1 MRYFLF
7 LLIIFSCSDEIK
19 KDKNISINIE
29 LKDSK
34 NNEVSLEKINSNYC
48 VELIKTDFIENDFLT
63 LDVIV
68 NEPSLYRLNIKGE
81 SSIDIILD
89 ENNINVNLND
99 NTYKINGS
107 KGTDYL
113 ITIKEYIRD
122 YQNKTYSLNRD
133 FITANQ
139 NNDLEKIISIQNQS
153 LELRNSFESNFKK
166 ILWDMANSIA
176 VLFVSDYLKI
186 ENNYNFWD
194 SIMVRYEKKLGYTS
208 YYKDLNEKL
217 KQIKVLSI
225 GEIAP
230 EIILNDLNL
239 RKA

>member
-7 LLIIFSCSDEIK
+7 LLIIFSCSNEIK
-19 KDKNISINIE
+19 KDRNISINIE

-34 NNEVSLEKINSNYC
+34 NNEVSLEKINSNYS

-139 NNDLEKIISIQNQS
+139 NSDLEKIISIQNQS

-166 ILWDMANSIA
+166 ILWDMENSIA
-176 VLFVSDYLKI
+176 VLFVSDYFKI

-194 SIMVRYEKKLGYTS
+194 SIMVRYEK
-208 YYKDLNEKL
+208 N
-217 KQIKVLSI
+217 
-225 GEIAP
+225 
-230 EIILNDLNL
+230 
-239 RKA
+239 